1 MASDSTI
8 VGHDANIILTDG
20 ATSPSDLD
28 VIGFDAPEGMT
39 VTGRINLSRPRIA
52 IIGGDSTGVRA
63 AMRALLDERYK
74 DMIMADYSEIEN
86 RIVAHYPKDDLIME
100 KPRMEDM
107 EKVYRYQQE
116 AMKEVNPRYYLGEDG
131 QRHGLGRKNGH
142 RGSRAAKDHRS
153 ATKRQRSARKKN
165 RKK

>member
-1 MASDSTI
+1 MATDSTI
-8 VGHDANIILTDG
+8 IGYEANIYCDDSTAPHDI
-20 ATSPSDLD
+20 DLFGVD
-28 VIGFDAPEGMT
+28 VPEGMT
-39 VTGRINLSRPRIA
+39 VTGRINHSQPRIA
-52 IIGGDSTGVRA
+52 VIDSGPQSLRTAMIA
-63 AMRALLDERYK
+63 AKHRALVDIDYGPLEERITCTREPIPM
-74 DMIMADYSEIEN
+74 D
-86 RIVAHYPKDDLIME
+86 
-100 KPRMEDM
+100 DM

-116 AMKEVNPRYYLGEDG
+116 AMKEVNLRHYLGEDG